1 VTVDRRPLFDGLG
14 GSQPSGDVEAP
25 IWVPSLVR
33 RWLAD
38 GPGGCRDR
46 DALDALCRQIDVR
59 KRVSEAYE
67 PEWKRREPETMVG
80 AEVMSGLV
88 AVLLGDADARL
99 ACDNDVG
106 FALKCVN
113 SALKAVDLVPGGPQ
127 VPALRAW
134 AVELLDGHTG
144 GWER

>member
-1 VTVDRRPLFDGLG
+1 MTVDRRALFDSLG
-14 GSQPSGDVEAP
+14 ASQPSGSVDAP
-25 IWVPSLVR
+25 ISVPSLVG
-33 RWLAD
+33 RWLAE
-38 GPGGCRDR
+38 GPGGCREPDQ
-46 DALDALCRQIDVR
+46 LDALCRQIDVR

-67 PEWKRREPETMVG
+67 PGWKRRDPEAMVG

-99 ACDNDVG
+99 AAGADVG
-106 FALKCVN
+106 FALKCAN
-113 SALKAVDLVPGGPQ
+113 SALKALDLLPQGPQ

-134 AVELLDGHTG
+134 AVELLDRHTG